1 MLLQAVFVSMDQG
14 VEKELGADQGKY
26 VVLPSI
32 LDKVPSAVPVVVA
45 AYANDTAPGVA
56 ALPIKLFGG
65 GERRV
70 ANDLYRRS
78 CVRSLCRSACCHRCV
93 THNAARLPSSWWS
106 V

>member
-26 VVLPSI
+26 VALPSI

-70 ANDLYRRS
+70 ARMIHTGVRV
-78 CVRSLCRSACCHRCV
+78 CVPSAVPRAV
-93 THNAARLPSSWWS
+93 IA